1 MVTLTANAARPPT
14 RTLAKPV
21 LSAWVRSQP
30 NPTRLHFDIGPRH
43 NPRRILASAMT
54 ERARRQRPASDP
66 ITGLWNRLR
75 GIGRKVEEELYDFT
89 EEDAEREEEPRGRN
103 TVIAL
108 LNAFLTMWKASQAN
122 AAERTLGI
130 LGFVGLLWF
139 VVVDRGLGFRK
150 WFLGIPAA
158 TFAIIW
164 FVPGII
170 AATWT
175 LTVNLGVENLRR
187 IRTWP
192 LVLVFALTGL
202 IGFRGVFSELARR
215 RLRPLPKSKK

>member
-1 MVTLTANAARPPT
+1 MTRDDGDSDRQRSAPSHSHLSEACPERMGAVPTQPHQITLRHWPAPQPPPYTCLSHDRTSPPPT
-14 RTLAKPV
+14 
-21 LSAWVRSQP
+21 
-30 NPTRLHFDIGPRH
+30 
-43 NPRRILASAMT
+43 
-54 ERARRQRPASDP
+54 
-66 ITGLWNRLR
+66 TGLWNRLR

-192 LVLVFALTGL
+192 LILVFALTGL